1 MNRRELLAGVAAI
14 LGNERA
20 RAFGIGQLGP
30 NEDHHLGYLGKARSG
45 GGPIVLPN
53 FVFEPETEAV
63 AAAWAAAGTTM
74 TRRRKCTLNRGI
86 RRLKNFPV
94 GDPIWPCLVH
104 LGKAGPTLATS
115 KPNIQNPGKYD
126 LTQVRNVTLV
136 ANATVAASGGG
147 YFRIT
152 GLKCSS
158 LPRASYAVGVFSS
171 SPGAVA
177 DTSCEIGAN
186 DSTNG
191 ITLGI
196 WNSAA

>member
-1 MNRRELLAGVAAI
+1 M
-14 LGNERA
+14 
-20 RAFGIGQLGP
+20 
-30 NEDHHLGYLGKARSG
+30 G
-45 GGPIVLPN
+45 GGGKCSPN
-53 FVFEPETEAV
+53 
-63 AAAWAAAGTTM
+63 G
-74 TRRRKCTLNRGI
+74 GI
-86 RRLKNFPV
+86 RGLKTFPV
-94 GDPIWPCLVH
+94 GDPIWPCLFP
-104 LGKAGPTLATS
+104 LGKAGPTVATS
-115 KPNIQNPGKYD
+115 KTNIKNPGKYD

-186 DSTNG
+186 DSTNC

-196 WNSAA
+196 LNSAANKMAAPSAAAFVSSIGNAAACYGQYFNPSPQ